1 MKKNDPNST
10 MLPSFF
16 VIGPPRTGT
25 SWLHEVLKQ
34 HTSLP
39 HHVKETRF
47 FDEHFGRGMDWY
59 LRYFSR
65 NRSAPRGEV
74 APTYF
79 ASAEARE
86 RIARTVPEA
95 KVVCIFRHPVQRATS
110 LYRLKHAYG
119 MIRTDF
125 EEALFRDPELVESGK
140 YATYLKAWRKAL
152 GPGRVLATFYE
163 KLRDDPQQYVDELA
177 EFIGIPRFKLSR
189 AQRRFVHNSEALTQP
204 RHFASTRFG
213 LALANALKRQHFD
226 RLVVAL
232 RASRLGKL
240 LLSGGRPFTRVSPEA
255 SRAAL
260 ELFRREVE
268 ELERMLNVDL
278 SAWKSVE
285 AGEAEARI
293 EELVRSD
300 NGRERIPSLRK
311 AEIPD
316 QAA

>member
-1 MKKNDPNST
+1 MRKNDNDNSR
-10 MLPSFF
+10 LPSFF

-47 FDEHFGRGMDWY
+47 FDEQFHRGMDWY

-65 NRSAPRGEV
+65 NRHTPRGEV

-79 ASAEARE
+79 SSAQARE
-86 RIARTVPEA
+86 RIARSVPQA
-95 KVVCIFRHPVQRATS
+95 KVVCTFRHPVERATS
-110 LYRLKHAYG
+110 LYRLKRAYG
-119 MIRTDF
+119 MIGSNF

-140 YATYLKAWRKAL
+140 YATHLKAWQQAL
-152 GPGRVLATFYE
+152 GCSRVLPTFYE
-163 KLRDDPQQYVDELA
+163 QLRDEPQQYVNEVAD
-177 EFIGIPRFKLSR
+177 FIGIPRFKLSR
-189 AQRRFVHNSEALTQP
+189 AQIRFVHNSEALTQP
-204 RHFASTRFG
+204 LHLGSTRLA
-213 LALANALKRQHFD
+213 LALANTLKSQHLD

-232 RASRLGKL
+232 RTSRLGKL
-240 LLSGGRPFTRVSPEA
+240 LLSGGRPFGRVSPDA

-260 ELFRREVE
+260 ELFRCEVE
-268 ELERMLNVDL
+268 ELEKMLNVDL

-285 AGEAEARI
+285 AGDAPI
-293 EELVRSD
+293 QELVPSES
-300 NGRERIPSLRK
+300 GPERIQGLQK

-316 QAA
+316 RAA